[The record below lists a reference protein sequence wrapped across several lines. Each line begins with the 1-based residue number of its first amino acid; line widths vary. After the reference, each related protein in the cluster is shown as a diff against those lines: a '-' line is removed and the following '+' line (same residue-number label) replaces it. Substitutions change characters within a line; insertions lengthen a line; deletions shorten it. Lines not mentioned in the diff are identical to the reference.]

1 MRCGIYQMCVVILND
16 VLAIASY
23 ANCGQELYD
32 KTFELRICR
41 YITQKL
47 AILLILQEPVEKSPF
62 LCNSFNGDNQDDI

>member
-1 MRCGIYQMCVVILND
+1 MCVVILND

-41 YITQKL
+41 YI
-47 AILLILQEPVEKSPF
+47 I
-62 LCNSFNGDNQDDI
+62 